1 LARLESSVAGI
12 DSRVTRA
19 EGSRKEVEA
28 IVIDLDQSLS
38 TPTPGVLLPD
48 GGDGDVVEHLDP
60 TDGMGSITFAREE
73 DFGYFGKLIVRDSR
87 RQLTER

>member
-12 DSRVTRA
+12 DSRVTRV
-19 EGSRKEVEA
+19 EGSRHEVEA
-28 IVIDLDQSLS
+28 IVTDLDQPLPTS
-38 TPTPGVLLPD
+38 TPGLLAE
-48 GGDGDVVEHLDP
+48 GGDSDVVEHLDP

-73 DFGYFGKLIVRDSR
+73 DFGYFGKLVVRDSR